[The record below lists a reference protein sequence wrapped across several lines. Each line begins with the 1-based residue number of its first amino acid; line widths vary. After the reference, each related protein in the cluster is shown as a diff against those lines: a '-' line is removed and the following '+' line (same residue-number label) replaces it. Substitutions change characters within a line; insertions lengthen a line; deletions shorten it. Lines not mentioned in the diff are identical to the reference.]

1 MLKQTEIE
9 IFKRILY
16 EQQIMPVYQPIVSL
30 TDGKIIG
37 YEALSRILE
46 ENTSDKAL
54 DLSIEHIFIIAEKM
68 NKLWEFEKLCR
79 KKALENA
86 KHILVDTEKK
96 LFLNVNPNVIND
108 VLFKDGFTKRR
119 LVYEY
124 GQNLNFNNIV
134 FEITERNAIVDK
146 KAFLDSIEHYRKQNY
161 GIAIDDVGSGYSG
174 LNAIN
179 EIKPD
184 IIKLDMNLI
193 RNIDKD
199 ETKQFLCK
207 AMIDFGKNAEIK
219 IIAEGIETEEE
230 LQMLIKL
237 GVDFGQG
244 YFLGIPRK
252 SFEDIAPEKISI
264 IEKYHSKKYVEKFKN
279 SIYPSIGY
287 LSRKGYCLSPD
298 EKSEDVYEM
307 LRLNPTITEF
317 TIVEREVAVGFMTRF
332 TLNEL
337 FSGRY
342 GYSLYSKKKILE
354 LVNNNFLKV
363 NHNMP
368 IDYVSRI
375 AMQRPFERL
384 YNPIVVEQEGKY
396 MGIVTIKDLLDSIT
410 RIEIDMAIH
419 SNPLTGL
426 PGNVLI
432 EKEIIS
438 RIFGSNPYCIT
449 YYDLDNFKAYNDA
462 YGFQNG
468 DIMLALVADILKS
481 QATKNE
487 FVGHIGGDD
496 FIVICDY
503 DEGEEFC
510 QAVIDEFASK
520 IKSLYREEDVKNGYI
535 MSKNRHGVPEN
546 FPLASLSIAGVS
558 NRTKNYKS
566 IEDFSID
573 ITKVKKDCKKQKGN
587 YFEIL

>member
-1 MLKQTEIE
+1 MLKQAEAE
-9 IFKRILY
+9 IFNRILY
-16 EQQIMPVYQPIVSL
+16 EQRIVTVYQPIVSL
-30 TDGKIIG
+30 TDGKIFG
-37 YEALSRILE
+37 YEALSRVLDDSI
-46 ENTSDKAL
+46 SDNVL
-54 DLSIEHIFIIAEKM
+54 DLSIEHIFRIAEKM
-68 NKLWEFEKLCR
+68 NKLWEFETLCR

-86 KHILVDTEKK
+86 KHILVDVEKK
-96 LFLNVNPNVIND
+96 LFLFLNVNPNVIHD
-108 VLFKDGFTKRR
+108 IEFKNGFTKKR
-119 LVYEY
+119 LLYEY
-124 GQNLNFNNIV
+124 GQDFHNIV
-134 FEITERNAIVDK
+134 FEITERYAIIDK
-146 KAFLDSIEHYRKQNY
+146 EAFLDSIEHYRRQNY

-174 LNAIN
+174 LNVIN
-179 EIKPD
+179 DIKPD

-193 RNIDKD
+193 RSIDKD

-207 AMIDFGKNAEIK
+207 AMVDFGKNANIK
-219 IIAEGIETEEE
+219 LIAEGIETEEE

-252 SFEDIAPEKISI
+252 SLADIAPEKISI

-287 LSRKGYCLSPD
+287 LSRKGYCLAPN

-307 LRLNPTITEF
+307 LRFNPTITEF
-317 TIVEREVAVGFMTRF
+317 TIVENEVAIGFMTRLA
-332 TLNEL
+332 LNEL

-375 AMQRPFERL
+375 AMQRPFDRL
-384 YNPIVVEQEGKY
+384 YNPIVVEQDGKY
-396 MGIVTIKDLLDSIT
+396 LGVVTIKDLLDAST

-426 PGNVLI
+426 PGNLLI
-432 EKEIIS
+432 EKEITNH
-438 RIFGSNPYCIT
+438 IFGEEPYCIT

-481 QATKNE
+481 QAVRDE

-503 DEGEEFC
+503 LEGEKFC
-510 QAVIDEFASK
+510 KAVIDEFSSK
-520 IKSLYREEDVKNGYI
+520 VNSLYREEDVKNGYI

-546 FPLASLSIAGVS
+546 FPLASLSVAGVS
-558 NRTKNYKS
+558 NRVKTYKS
-566 IEDFSID
+566 IDEFSQD
-573 ITKVKKDCKKQKGN
+573 ITQIKKNCKKQKGN